1 VSARVQRTCSPAV
14 LADSAC
20 RKAAASELVPL
31 AGSSGAPSPVPPC
44 SSACALVQHGR
55 SSWRSAITLT
65 PPSHSST
72 SKATPSALEEV
83 PSSSSE
89 PAAVCT
95 SICVAAGPWHAS
107 TASASARAVVRP

>member
-1 VSARVQRTCSPAV
+1 

-31 AGSSGAPSPVPPC
+31 AGSSGAPSPVLPC
-44 SSACALVQHGR
+44 SSACGLAQQGR

-65 PPSHSST
+65 PPPHSAS
-72 SKATPSALEEV
+72 SKATLSALDEV

-89 PAAVCT
+89 PAAACT

-107 TASASARAVVRP
+107 TASASASAVVSP